1 MIHKGR
7 LIHQRIDHHKNA
19 IQVAVQAVAVTAA
32 PAIIVVVTAA
42 AGAATGAAAAAAP
55 VVVAA
60 KAPSLPSGS

>member
-42 AGAATGAAAAAAP
+42 AGASAAAASL
-55 VVVAA
+55 VVAA

>member
-7 LIHQRIDHHKNA
+7 LIHQHIDHHKNA

-42 AGAATGAAAAAAP
+42 AGATAAAGP